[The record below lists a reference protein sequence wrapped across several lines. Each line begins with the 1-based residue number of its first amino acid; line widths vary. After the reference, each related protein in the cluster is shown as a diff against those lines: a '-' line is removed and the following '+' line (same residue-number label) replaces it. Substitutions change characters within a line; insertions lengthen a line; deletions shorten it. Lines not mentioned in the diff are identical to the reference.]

1 MSDSQVKQELA
12 RIRQSTAVAT
22 RRWLARHPGRPYRWA
37 VLAGSGA
44 FTDYTHIDLSAG
56 LFASY
61 IISHDPDTDWE
72 VAKQTGKFLQEL
84 WFYEQNGALKDV
96 AAYASDM
103 LETGETR
110 RCFCLAS
117 KGKLVTLGYAFAG
130 LTPIRDVHE
139 ALHLTGQSGSYGSLF
154 LLPPLTESAAA
165 DRGSG
170 SD

>member
-1 MSDSQVKQELA
+1 MSSITIYLRNLTFALVFCGLSGCLTSESTMMSDSQVKQELA

-103 LETGETR
+103 LE
-110 RCFCLAS
+110 
-117 KGKLVTLGYAFAG
+117 
-130 LTPIRDVHE
+130 
-139 ALHLTGQSGSYGSLF
+139 
-154 LLPPLTESAAA
+154 
-165 DRGSG
+165 
-170 SD
+170 